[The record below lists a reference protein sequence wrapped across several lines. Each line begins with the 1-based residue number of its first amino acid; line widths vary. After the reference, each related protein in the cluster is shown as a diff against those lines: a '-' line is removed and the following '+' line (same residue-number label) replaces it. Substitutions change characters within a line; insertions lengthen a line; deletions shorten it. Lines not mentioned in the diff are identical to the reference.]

1 MNIFVLH
8 WKQRKAARWH
18 VDKHVVKMLLE
29 TCQLLY
35 TAHWVLFYPQ
45 LRDCKSAIALSKTQK
60 QLEVPEY
67 LWSAPLCETS
77 QEPGYRPCHV
87 WHPCQK
93 WTRVCSGNYL
103 WLAKLGIELAREFRF
118 RFKKEH
124 SCEKHINWLYD
135 NLPLTIRMFPRRGF
149 PIAMAEEFRI
159 SKDPIICYRNYY
171 RTSKAERG
179 LIKYTG
185 REVPHWLREKDISL
199 KK

>member
-18 VDKHVVKMLLE
+18 CDVHCRKMLLE

-45 LRDCKSAIALSKTQK
+45 LRDCKSVIALSKTQK

-67 LWSAPLCETS
+67 IWSAPLCETS

-124 SCEKHINWLYD
+124 SCEKHINWLYE

-149 PIAMAEEFRI
+149 PIAMTEEYRI

-171 RTSKAERG
+171 RTSKADRG

-185 REVPHWLREKDISL
+185 REVPHWLRE
-199 KK
+199 

>member
-8 WKQRKAARWH
+8 WKQRKASRWH
-18 VDKHVVKMLLE
+18 VDKHVVKILLE

-67 LWSAPLCETS
+67 IWSAPLCETS

-124 SCEKHINWLYD
+124 SCEKHINWLYE

-149 PIAMAEEFRI
+149 PIAMAEEYRI

-171 RTSKAERG
+171 RTSKAERV

-185 REVPHWLREKDISL
+185 LEVPHCLIE
-199 KK
+199 

>member
-18 VDKHVVKMLLE
+18 VDKHIVKMILE
-29 TCQLLY
+29 TAQLLY

-45 LRDCKSAIALSKTQK
+45 LQDCKSAVALSRTQK
-60 QLEVPEY
+60 QLDVPEY
-67 LWSAPLCETS
+67 MWQAPECETS
-77 QEPGYRPCHV
+77 GEPGYRPCHV
-87 WHPCQK
+87 WHPCAK
-93 WTRVCSGNYL
+93 WARECSGNYL

-124 SCEKHINWLYD
+124 SCEKHIIWLYD
-135 NLPLTIRMFPRRGF
+135 NLPLTIQMSPQNGF
-149 PIAMAEEFRI
+149 PIAMGDEYKI
-159 SKDPIICYRNYY
+159 SKDPIVCYRHFY

-185 REVPHWLREKDISL
+185 RQIPHWLRD
-199 KK
+199 

>member
-35 TAHWVLFYPQ
+35 TAHWFLAFPQ
-45 LRDCKSAIALSKTQK
+45 LRECKSAVALSRAQK
-60 QLEVPEY
+60 QLEIPEQIR
-67 LWSAPLCETS
+67 SAPLCDTTK
-77 QEPGYRPCHV
+77 EPGYRPCHV
-87 WHPCQK
+87 WHPCAK

-103 WLAKLGIELAREFRF
+103 WLAKLGIELAQEFRF

-124 SCEKHINWLYD
+124 SCEKHIYWLYE
-135 NLPLTIRMFPRRGF
+135 NLPPQIKIFPRRGF
-149 PIAMAEEFRI
+149 ATAMGDEYKV
-159 SKDPIICYRNYY
+159 SNDPIVNYRNYY
-171 RTSKAERG
+171 KTSKTERG

-185 REVPHWLREKDISL
+185 RQVPHWLKQTVGL
-199 KK
+199 

>member
-18 VDKHVVKMLLE
+18 CDVHCRKMLLE

-67 LWSAPLCETS
+67 IWSAPLCETS

-124 SCEKHINWLYD
+124 SCEKHINWLYE

-149 PIAMAEEFRI
+149 PIAMAEEYRI
-159 SKDPIICYRNYY
+159 SKDQIICYRNYY
-171 RTSKAERG
+171 RTSKADRG

-185 REVPHWLREKDISL
+185 REVPHWLRE
-199 KK
+199 